1 MFQSIKL
8 RVLIAS
14 VVILASAYFLLPS
27 VLPEIPASVRN
38 LVLKNRIHL
47 GLDLQGGMH
56 LVLEVDT
63 AKALEG
69 NIERL
74 ANNVKDALM
83 EKRVRFRGVE
93 RKPDNT
99 IVVELPNREARAD
112 LEKVLSDQFPDLEIL
127 STESADG
134 REKVTLK
141 YREKRIA
148 DMKKTIVD
156 QSLETI
162 RNRVDQFGVT
172 EPEIIPQGD
181 DRILIQLPGVK
192 DPKRAIDL
200 IGRTAFLEFKLVDE
214 EHSLEEAQRGNV
226 PAGSILMKGAREG
239 GERGTGARRDTM
251 YLLKERT
258 LLTGQSLENAQVKIS
273 DRFGEPYVAIKF
285 NAQGARDFDRITGEN
300 VNRRLAIILDGTVYS
315 APVIKERISGGDA
328 QITGAFTMEEARDL
342 AIVLRAGSLPAP
354 VKILEQRTV
363 GPSLGQDSI
372 DKGIRSVIIG
382 MVLVAVFMVFYYRLS
397 GIVAVMAV
405 LLNIVILLG
414 AMALFDA
421 TLTLPGI
428 AGIVLTIGMAVDANV
443 LIFERAREELRLGKT
458 PRAAIEAG
466 YARAFLTIL
475 DTNVTTLLAAVF
487 LFQFGTGPVKGFAVT
502 LSIGIV
508 ASMFTAIFVTRI
520 VFDYVTWNRKI
531 DKLSI

>member
-8 RVLIAS
+8 RTLIAA
-14 VVILASAYFLLPS
+14 VITLAAVYCFLPTLYPS
-27 VLPEIPASVRN
+27 LPASVKPYFP
-38 LVLKNRIHL
+38 KNRIHL

-63 AKALEG
+63 EKAMEG
-69 NIERL
+69 TVERL
-74 ANNVKDALM
+74 ANALREGLM
-83 EKRVRFRGVE
+83 EKRIRFRSVE
-93 RKPDNT
+93 RKADNS
-99 IVVELPNREARAD
+99 ISIELPSKESRAD
-112 LEKVLSDQFPDLEIL
+112 LEKILTDQFPDLEIK
-127 STESADG
+127 STEAVEG
-134 REKVTLK
+134 RETVTLK
-141 YREKRIA
+141 FREKRIA
-148 DMKKTIVD
+148 DIKKTTLD

-181 DRILIQLPGVK
+181 DRILIQLPGIK

-200 IGRTAFLEFKLVDE
+200 IGRTALLEFKLVDE
-214 EHSLEEAQRGNV
+214 EHSVEDAMRGNV

-239 GERGTGARRDTM
+239 GEKTTGRRDTT

-285 NAQGARDFDRITGEN
+285 NPQGAKDFDRITGEN
-300 VNRRLAIILDGTVYS
+300 VNKRLAIILDGAVYS

-328 QITGAFTMEEARDL
+328 QVTGAFSMEEARDL

-354 VKILEQRTV
+354 VKILEQRSV

-372 DKGIRSVIIG
+372 DKGILSTIIG
-382 MVLVAVFMVFYYRLS
+382 FLLVFVFMVIYYRLS
-397 GIVAVMAV
+397 GIVACIALV
-405 LLNIVILLG
+405 LNLVLLLG

-421 TLTLPGI
+421 TLTMPGI
-428 AGIVLTIGMAVDANV
+428 AGIVLTVGMAVDANV
-443 LIFERAREELRLGKT
+443 LIFERTREELRTGKT
-458 PRAAIEAG
+458 PRAAVDAG
-466 YARAFLTIL
+466 YTKAFLTIF
-475 DTNVTTLLAAVF
+475 DSNVTTLIAAVF
-487 LFQFGTGPVKGFAVT
+487 LFQFGSGPVKGFAVT
-502 LSIGIV
+502 LTIGII

-520 VFDYVTWNRKI
+520 IFDYFTWTRKI
-531 DKLSI
+531 EKLSI